1 MHSLNDMRD
10 QFQNAFEESK
20 NHIKVVIGLGTC
32 GIAAGGEKIWDA
44 VSSYIDSQGQEIEM
58 MSTGC
63 IGMCYAEPLME
74 VHMPGQPR
82 FIYGNLNP
90 KAAVDVIKK
99 HLSEGKPS
107 PEFIVAQ
114 DSRGYEAA
122 ANIVRLEDTPF
133 YQGQIKNVLGHC
145 GIIDPDQIVHYIAF
159 NGYEALEKVLSSMTP
174 FEVIQEISK
183 SGLRGRGGGG
193 FPTGRKWEAAYNS
206 PGDKKYVICNADE
219 GDPGAFMD
227 RSVLEGDPH
236 ALLEGMAI
244 CGYAIGA
251 DEGYIYVRAE
261 YPLAIKRLK
270 KAIRDAENMGILGNN
285 ILGSGFSFKIQ
296 IAAGAG
302 AFVCGEE
309 TALMHSIEGKRGMP
323 RVRPPY
329 PAQSGLWGKPTNIN
343 NVETYANVAGI
354 IRQGAEW
361 FAAMGT
367 ENSKGSKVFALT
379 GKINRTGLAEVPIG
393 VSLRDIVFNVGG
405 GIQKGK
411 HYKAVQI
418 GGPSGGCIPESLLD
432 TPVDYDSLLQLG
444 AMMGSGGLVVM
455 DEDTCMV
462 DVARYFLHFTQE
474 ESCGKCAPCR
484 EGTMRMLQILEKICD
499 GKGTPA
505 DLDTLE
511 SLCRVVKDTSL
522 CGLGQSAPNPVLAT
536 LRYFRD
542 EYEAHIYDK
551 RCPAGVCTNLLTYK
565 IEADKCK
572 GCTLCKN
579 VCPVNAIIGE
589 RKQPH
594 IIEEDKC
601 IRCGTCISKCTFN
614 AIYRG

>member
-1 MHSLNDMRD
+1 MHSLNEMRK
-10 QFQNAFEESK
+10 QFQNAYDESK
-20 NHIKVVIGLGTC
+20 NRIKVVFGLGTC

-44 VSSYIDSQGQEIEM
+44 VSSYIDTHGLDIDM

-63 IGMCYAEPLME
+63 IGMCCAEPLME
-74 VHMPGQPR
+74 VHMPGEPR
-82 FIYGNLNP
+82 FIYGNLKP
-90 KAAVDVIKK
+90 EVAIDILKK
-99 HLSEGKPS
+99 HLVEGNPS
-107 PEFIVAQ
+107 PEYIVAQ
-114 DSRGYEAA
+114 DPRGYEAA
-122 ANIVRLEDTPF
+122 ANIEKLEEIPF
-133 YQGQIKNVLGHC
+133 YKAQVKNVLGRC
-145 GIIDPDQIVHYIAF
+145 GIIDPDQIVHYIVF
-159 NGYEALEKVLSSMTP
+159 DGYEALEKALSSMTP
-174 FEVIQEISK
+174 AEVIQEISQ

-193 FPTGRKWEAAYNS
+193 FPAGRKWEAAYKS
-206 PGDKKYVICNADE
+206 PGNKKYVVCNADE

-270 KAIRDAENMGILGNN
+270 KAIRDAESMGILGNN

-343 NVETYANVAGI
+343 NVETYANVPVI
-354 IRQGAEW
+354 IRQGADW
-361 FAAMGT
+361 FAGMGT

-393 VSLRDIVFNVGG
+393 ISLRDIVFNVGG
-405 GIQKGK
+405 GIQNGK

-432 TPVDYDSLLQLG
+432 TPVDYDSLIKLG

-484 EGTMRMLQILEKICD
+484 EGTMRMLQILNKICD
-499 GKGTPA
+499 GKGTPE

-511 SLCRVVKDTSL
+511 SLCRVVQSTSL

-536 LRYFRD
+536 LRYFRP
-542 EYEAHIYDK
+542 EYEAHIYEK
-551 RCPAGVCTNLLTYK
+551 KCPAGVCVELLDIK
-565 IEADKCK
+565 IDADKCK
-572 GCTLCKN
+572 GCTICAD
-579 VCPVNAIIGE
+579 VCPVGAISGE
-589 RKQPH
+589 RKKPH
-594 IIEEDKC
+594 VIDSDKC
-601 IRCGTCISKCTFN
+601 IKCQACMVKCKFGAISK
-614 AIYRG
+614 G

>member
-251 DEGYIYVRAE
+251 DEGYIY
-261 YPLAIKRLK
+261 
-270 KAIRDAENMGILGNN
+270 
-285 ILGSGFSFKIQ
+285 
-296 IAAGAG
+296 
-302 AFVCGEE
+302 
-309 TALMHSIEGKRGMP
+309 
-323 RVRPPY
+323 
-329 PAQSGLWGKPTNIN
+329 
-343 NVETYANVAGI
+343 
-354 IRQGAEW
+354 
-361 FAAMGT
+361 
-367 ENSKGSKVFALT
+367 
-379 GKINRTGLAEVPIG
+379 
-393 VSLRDIVFNVGG
+393 
-405 GIQKGK
+405 
-411 HYKAVQI
+411 
-418 GGPSGGCIPESLLD
+418 
-432 TPVDYDSLLQLG
+432 
-444 AMMGSGGLVVM
+444 
-455 DEDTCMV
+455 
-462 DVARYFLHFTQE
+462 
-474 ESCGKCAPCR
+474 
-484 EGTMRMLQILEKICD
+484 
-499 GKGTPA
+499 
-505 DLDTLE
+505 
-511 SLCRVVKDTSL
+511 
-522 CGLGQSAPNPVLAT
+522 
-536 LRYFRD
+536 
-542 EYEAHIYDK
+542 
-551 RCPAGVCTNLLTYK
+551 
-565 IEADKCK
+565 
-572 GCTLCKN
+572 
-579 VCPVNAIIGE
+579 
-589 RKQPH
+589 
-594 IIEEDKC
+594 
-601 IRCGTCISKCTFN
+601 
-614 AIYRG
+614 